1 MIRNLQSSTT
11 ILLLLCS
18 ASVMAEPAWE
28 PPRTADGR
36 PDLQGIWD
44 NRTQTPLERPPQFGN
59 RRALHPHEAEA
70 LLAAAMATE
79 ASKTESLDP
88 LREAPPAG
96 ERIGQEAN
104 DGFIETRI
112 GITRI
117 NGEYRSSLI
126 IEPEDGRLPYRDD
139 GRQADIYGQWRAMGF
154 DASDGPEIRT
164 PADRCLRIG
173 GQLPPM
179 VVTFYNSNFQIV
191 QTPDYLM
198 MLSEM
203 VNDARI
209 IRINGEHQA
218 AEMVNWLGDSVARWE
233 GDTLVVSNRHF
244 HPQAS
249 NFRIRSSD
257 ALQVTEYLTLISNDQ
272 ILYRYTVED
281 PKIYTEAFTAEL
293 LLNRRPEGER
303 IYEFACH
310 EGNYSMPAILM
321 GARREEAE
329 NR

>member
-1 MIRNLQSSTT
+1 MTT
-11 ILLLLCS
+11 LSPAKGLLACLLLLINTS
-18 ASVMAEPAWE
+18 AATEWE

-44 NRTQTPLERPPQFGN
+44 NRTQTPLERPVDFGT
-59 RRALHPHEAEA
+59 RQALTEEEVQQLLSAALQAEA
-70 LLAAAMATE
+70 D
-79 ASKTESLDP
+79 KTLPLDP
-88 LREAPPAG
+88 ERGAPPAG
-96 ERIGQEAN
+96 QRIGQEAN

-117 NGEYRSSLI
+117 RGEYRSSLI
-126 IEPEDGRLPYRDD
+126 IDPPDGRLPYAEH
-139 GRQADIYGQWRAMGF
+139 GRMADIYGQWRAQGF
-154 DASDGPEIRT
+154 GPSDGPEIRT

-179 VVTFYNSNFQIV
+179 VVTFYNSNFQLV
-191 QTPDYLM
+191 QTENYLM

-209 IRINGEHQA
+209 IRINGKHQP
-218 AEMVNWLGDSVARWE
+218 AELHKWMGDSIAHWE
-233 GDTLVVSNRHF
+233 GDTLVVQSRHF

-257 ALQVTEYLTLISNDQ
+257 ALEVTEHLTMVSDDE
-272 ILYRYTVED
+272 ILYRYTVVD
-281 PKIYTEAFTAEL
+281 PKVYSQPFTAEL
-293 LLNRRPEGER
+293 MLNRRPEGER

-310 EGNYSMPAILM
+310 EGNYSMPAILI
-321 GARREEAE
+321 GARREEQ
-329 NR
+329 